1 MIFDFL
7 LETLN
12 NLLKDPIIKI
22 KAVKD
27 ETNIKITK
35 NISQRFENRS
45 IINKKDLLK
54 DVGRFCNIKFL
65 LGIK

>member
-35 NISQRFENRS
+35 NIS
-45 IINKKDLLK
+45 
-54 DVGRFCNIKFL
+54 
-65 LGIK
+65 